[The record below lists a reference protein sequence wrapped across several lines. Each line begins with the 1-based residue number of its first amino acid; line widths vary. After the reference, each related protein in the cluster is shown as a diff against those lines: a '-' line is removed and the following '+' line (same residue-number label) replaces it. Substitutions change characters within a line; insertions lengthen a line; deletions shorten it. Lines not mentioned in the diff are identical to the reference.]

1 MEKLDNILVKFL
13 YWICALLMFL
23 MVTIITAQ
31 VISRYVFGNPFT
43 WSEELGRYTFV
54 WMSFL
59 GMAVGM
65 KYGSHIALDILEKKL
80 KGVSQ
85 KTIILFNNLLLSVF
99 GFLLT
104 YSGFQLVQLGARQTS
119 PSLGI
124 PMQYVYMVIPI
135 SGIILLYFVISNT
148 IQSNKRKE
156 EAV

>member
-1 MEKLDNILVKFL
+1 MEKLDNILVKAL
-13 YWICALLMFL
+13 YWVCALLMFL

-85 KTIILFNNLLLSVF
+85 KSLVLFNNLLLTVF
-99 GFLLT
+99 GVLLT
-104 YSGFQLVQLGARQTS
+104 YSGFLLVQLGSRQTS

-124 PMQYVYMVIPI
+124 PMQYVYIVIPI

-148 IQSNKRKE
+148 IKSYRRKE
-156 EAV
+156 EAI